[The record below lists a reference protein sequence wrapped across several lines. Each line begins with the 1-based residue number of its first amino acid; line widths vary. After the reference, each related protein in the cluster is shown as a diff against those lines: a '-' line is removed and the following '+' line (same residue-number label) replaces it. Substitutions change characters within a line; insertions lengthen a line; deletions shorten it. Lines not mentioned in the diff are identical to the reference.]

1 MNLEK
6 QIALKGDKLA
16 LCNMSSDRDSDFV
29 KHRRTDM
36 TYNYI

>member
-16 LCNMSSDRDSDFV
+16 LCNMSSDRFREAQKDRYD
-29 KHRRTDM
+29 
-36 TYNYI
+36 I